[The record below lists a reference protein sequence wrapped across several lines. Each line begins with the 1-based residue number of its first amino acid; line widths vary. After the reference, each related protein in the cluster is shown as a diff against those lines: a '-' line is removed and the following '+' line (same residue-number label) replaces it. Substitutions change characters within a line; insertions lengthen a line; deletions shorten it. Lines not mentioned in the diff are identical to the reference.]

1 MDLCV
6 GLLAATKR
14 QKKKIYKTKDWAH
27 RQSETTHKSK
37 QTSEA
42 GTSRTMEAEFAY
54 QQAQRL

>member
-14 QKKKIYKTKDWAH
+14 QKNTYKTKDGAH

-54 QQAQRL
+54 QQAQRR

>member
-1 MDLCV
+1 MDLCA

-14 QKKKIYKTKDWAH
+14 QKKIYKTKDWTH

-42 GTSRTMEAEFAY
+42 GTSRTTEAEFAY